1 MRDKTNVMTRVVCA
15 AALVAAATIPAR
27 LLLAQGQPAQAQL
40 PGSYRAV
47 DPVVLSWDAG
57 PDKIDVS
64 KYPPEIRNRY
74 KVFSDLCA
82 RCHPLARAINCD
94 FVLESDWERY
104 IKRMMRRGR
113 SLISPEQALASFEF
127 ATYDAKVRKRALY
140 ERRMKEAG
148 LQ

>member
-1 MRDKTNVMTRVVCA
+1 MTRVVVA
-15 AALVAAATIPAR
+15 AAILAAATIPSR
-27 LLLAQGQPAQAQL
+27 LLLAQSQPL
-40 PGSYRAV
+40 PGEYRPV
-47 DPVVLSWDAG
+47 DPMVLSWDEG

-64 KYPPEIRNRY
+64 KYPPEIKNKY

-82 RCHPLARAINCD
+82 RCHPLARAINCN

-113 SLISPEQALASFEF
+113 SLITPDAALASYEF
-127 ATYDAKVRKRALY
+127 AVYDSKVRKRVLY

>member
-1 MRDKTNVMTRVVCA
+1 VREKKNVMTRVVFA
-15 AALVAAATIPAR
+15 AALIAVATIPGR
-27 LLLAQGQPAQAQL
+27 LLLAQSQVL
-40 PGSYRAV
+40 PGAERPL
-47 DPVVLSWDAG
+47 DPVVLSWDQGA
-57 PDKIDVS
+57 DKIDVS
-64 KYPPEIRNRY
+64 KYPPEIKNKY

-94 FVLESDWERY
+94 FVLEADWERY

-113 SLISPEQALASFEF
+113 SLITPEAALASYEF
-127 ATYDAKVRKRALY
+127 AIYDSKIRKRAMY

>member
-1 MRDKTNVMTRVVCA
+1 MTRVVFA
-15 AALVAAATIPAR
+15 AALIATAIIPAR
-27 LLLAQGQPAQAQL
+27 LLLAQSQPAQPQL
-40 PGSYRAV
+40 PGAYRPL
-47 DPVVLSWDAG
+47 DPVVLSWDSG

-64 KYPPEIRNRY
+64 KYPAEIKNKY
-74 KVFSDLCA
+74 KVFSELCA

-94 FVLESDWERY
+94 FVLEADWERY

-113 SLISPEQALASFEF
+113 SLITPDQALASFEF